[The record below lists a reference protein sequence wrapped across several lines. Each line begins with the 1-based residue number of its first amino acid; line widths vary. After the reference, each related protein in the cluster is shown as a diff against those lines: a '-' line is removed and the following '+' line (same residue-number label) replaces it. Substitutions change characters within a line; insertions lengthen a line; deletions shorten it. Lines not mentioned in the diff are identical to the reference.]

1 MQVKCP
7 NCQKYFKSTAKIRKI
22 DRMRDAAVEIWREK
36 HLEYF
41 NDKGVEEELTL
52 AKINVDIL
60 DKMQEELQP
69 FAPQEEHNG

>member
-7 NCQKYFKSTAKIRKI
+7 MCHKYFKTTAKIRKV
-22 DRMRDAAVEIWREK
+22 DLMRDAAVDVWREK

-41 NDKGVEEELTL
+41 NDKGVEEELIL

-69 FAPQEEHNG
+69 FEPENH